1 MFAASTETF
10 GEVCELQKL
19 SFFSIGHSLAAL
31 AFVVFRPEKLADGFA
46 MVENRRRAPIRL
58 FGLHCLTSLVVH
70 GSPMSIPSFK
80 TYFSFVAA
88 LLMFGQMATAQAE
101 ALPDFTT
108 LVEQASPAVVNIST
122 TQKMPERSVA
132 QQQMPDLE
140 GLPPMLREFLER
152 GIPPQGR
159 KPGSP
164 KSDRQREAQSLGSG
178 FIISKDGYVLTNN
191 HVIDGADEILVR
203 LSDRSELKAKLV
215 GTDPRTD
222 VAVLKIEGKD
232 LPTVKLG
239 NSEKLKVGEWV
250 LAIGSPFGFDHSV
263 TKGIVSAKGRSLPN
277 DTYVPFIQTDV
288 AINPGNSGG
297 PLFNMDGEVVG
308 INSQIFTRSG
318 GFMGLSFAIP
328 IDVAMDVANQI
339 KASGKVNRGWLGV
352 VIQEVNK
359 DLAESFG
366 LDKPAGALVAQVLE
380 SGPAA
385 KGGVQVGDVILS
397 ANGTPIVMS
406 ADLPHLI
413 GNLKDGSKAE
423 LEVIRNGKRQTLTV
437 TVGALPDEGQE
448 MGTPESAG
456 AERSSNRLGV
466 SVVDL
471 TAEQQKSLDIK
482 GGVVIKEVTDGPAAL
497 IGLQAGDVITHLNN
511 QALTSAK
518 NFSEVAKGLPKNRS
532 VSMRVLRQGR
542 ASFITFKLAE

>member
-1 MFAASTETF
+1 
-10 GEVCELQKL
+10 
-19 SFFSIGHSLAAL
+19 
-31 AFVVFRPEKLADGFA
+31 
-46 MVENRRRAPIRL
+46 
-58 FGLHCLTSLVVH
+58 
-70 GSPMSIPSFK
+70 MSIPRLKS
-80 TYFSFVAA
+80 YVSLIAAVMMLGQVAV
-88 LLMFGQMATAQAE
+88 AQAE
-101 ALPDFTT
+101 DLPDFTG

-122 TQKMPERSVA
+122 RQKMPDRAVA
-132 QQQMPDLE
+132 GQIPDME

-152 GIPPQGR
+152 SMP
-159 KPGSP
+159 PGSRAP
-164 KSDRQREAQSLGSG
+164 GKGDRQREAQSLGSG
-178 FIISKDGYVLTNN
+178 FIISGDGYVLTNN
-191 HVIDGADEILVR
+191 HVIDGADEIIVR

-222 VAVLKIEGKD
+222 VAVLKIDGKN
-232 LPTVKLG
+232 LPTAKLG
-239 NSEKLKVGEWV
+239 NSNKLKVGEWV

-297 PLFNMDGEVVG
+297 PLFNMAGEVVG

-328 IDVAMDVANQI
+328 IDVAIDVANQL

-380 SGPAA
+380 DGPAA
-385 KGGVQVGDVILS
+385 KGGLQVGDVILS
-397 ANGTPIVMS
+397 ANGQPIVMS

-423 LEVIRNGKRQTLTV
+423 LEVIRDGKRQNLTV

-448 MGTPESAG
+448 MGATGPG

-466 SVVDL
+466 SVIEL
-471 TAEQQKSLDIK
+471 TAEQKKSFDLK
-482 GGVVIKEVTDGPAAL
+482 GGVVIKEVQGGPAAL

-511 QALTSAK
+511 QAIVSAK
-518 NFSEVAKGLPKNRS
+518 QFTEVAKSLPKDRS